1 MSGADKL
8 QLYREA
14 AAELR
19 RLANQSPLPDIQGD
33 ALDLSARFE
42 RMAMYFEAQQRHG
55 AARDQ
60 GTPY

>member
-19 RLANQSPLPDIQGD
+19 RLANQSDIQGD
-33 ALDLSARFE
+33 VLDLSARFE